1 MLRPF
6 PSERR
11 LIIMQSKRVLLTA
24 VVSALLL
31 PATMLILP
39 GHAQESVADAARKAQ
54 AEKKPSA
61 KPAAVLTND
70 NLDSLKGTISVVGEA
85 PAPPSDQAS
94 DEKADKGDKGKTTA
108 ADTKGKNPGKDDKT
122 QAASAD
128 DKKSTEKGADYW
140 RQTFTDAR
148 KKLADDAHELDILQ
162 RDYNLKQQQ
171 YYSDPNVAM
180 RQQYTRQ
187 DLTDTKSQIDD
198 KTAAVAADKLAIS
211 DLEDQLRQAGGEPG
225 WANPAP

>member
-1 MLRPF
+1 
-6 PSERR
+6 
-11 LIIMQSKRVLLTA
+11 MQSKRVLLTA

-31 PATMLILP
+31 PATMLVLP

-85 PAPPSDQAS
+85 PAPPADQAS
-94 DEKADKGDKGKTTA
+94 DEKADKGDKGKTPA
-108 ADTKGKNPGKDDKT
+108 ADKGKTPAKDDKG
-122 QAASAD
+122 ASAD
-128 DKKSTEKGADYW
+128 DKKSAEKGADYW
-140 RQTFTDAR
+140 RQTFADAR

-171 YYSDPNVAM
+171 YYSDPNQAM

-198 KTAAVAADKLAIS
+198 KTAAVAADKQAIS

>member
-39 GHAQESVADAARKAQ
+39 GHAQESLADAARKAQ

-85 PAPPSDQAS
+85 RSEEHTSELQSRQYLVCRLLLEKKNKTIQQLLLSYRDQALLLLLV
-94 DEKADKGDKGKTTA
+94 
-108 ADTKGKNPGKDDKT
+108 P
-122 QAASAD
+122 
-128 DKKSTEKGADYW
+128 
-140 RQTFTDAR
+140 R
-148 KKLADDAHELDILQ
+148 KWYHSQ
-162 RDYNLKQQQ
+162 R
-171 YYSDPNVAM
+171 
-180 RQQYTRQ
+180 
-187 DLTDTKSQIDD
+187 
-198 KTAAVAADKLAIS
+198 
-211 DLEDQLRQAGGEPG
+211 
-225 WANPAP
+225 

>member
-1 MLRPF
+1 
-6 PSERR
+6 
-11 LIIMQSKRVLLTA
+11 MQSKRLLLTA

-31 PATMLILP
+31 PATMLVLP
-39 GHAQESVADAARKAQ
+39 SYAQESVADAARKAQ

-70 NLDSLKGTISVVGEA
+70 NLDSLKGTISVVGEV
-85 PAPPSDQAS
+85 PAPPADQAS

-108 ADTKGKNPGKDDKT
+108 ADAKGKAPGKDDKT
-122 QAASAD
+122 AD
-128 DKKSTEKGADYW
+128 DKKSAEKGEDYW
-140 RQTFTDAR
+140 RQTFADAR
-148 KKLADDAHELDILQ
+148 KKLAADAHELDVLQ

-171 YYSDPNVAM
+171 YYSDPNQAM

-198 KTAAVAADKLAIS
+198 KTAAVAADKQAIS

>member
-31 PATMLILP
+31 PATMLVLP

-70 NLDSLKGTISVVGEA
+70 NLDSLKGRISVVGEP
-85 PAPPSDQAS
+85 PAPPADQAS
-94 DEKADKGDKGKTTA
+94 HEKADNGDKA
-108 ADTKGKNPGKDDKT
+108 KT
-122 QAASAD
+122 QAAEPKRKAL
-128 DKKSTEKGADYW
+128 DKD
-140 RQTFTDAR
+140 
-148 KKLADDAHELDILQ
+148 
-162 RDYNLKQQQ
+162 
-171 YYSDPNVAM
+171 
-180 RQQYTRQ
+180 
-187 DLTDTKSQIDD
+187 
-198 KTAAVAADKLAIS
+198 
-211 DLEDQLRQAGGEPG
+211 
-225 WANPAP
+225 

>member
-1 MLRPF
+1 
-6 PSERR
+6 
-11 LIIMQSKRVLLTA
+11 MQSKRVLLTA

-31 PATMLILP
+31 PATMLVLP

-85 PAPPSDQAS
+85 PAPPADQAS
-94 DEKADKGDKGKTTA
+94 DEKADKGDKGKTPA
-108 ADTKGKNPGKDDKT
+108 ADKGKTPAKDDKG
-122 QAASAD
+122 ASAD
-128 DKKSTEKGADYW
+128 DKKSAEKGADYW
-140 RQTFTDAR
+140 RQTFADAR

-171 YYSDPNVAM
+171 YYSDPNQAM
-180 RQQYTRQ
+180 RQQYSRQ
-187 DLTDTKSQIDD
+187 DLIDTKSQIDD
-198 KTAAVAADKLAIS
+198 KTAAVAADKQAIS